1 MELRKSLSFRSR
13 NLLQADNL
21 LSSICFAIFST
32 RPNSPPSH
40 MSRFRSYATILC
52 IASALSAQTISL
64 GAEDLTVLKPAA
76 DGVTAEQAFEQW
88 LTREFVAMTELRSGA
103 FEKMLKSAAACRE
116 WQEQRRTFFL
126 ERIGGLPERT
136 PLDARITGT
145 LKGNGYRVEKIILE
159 TRPAFHL
166 TANLYLPETPPPW
179 PAVLV
184 ACGHSHDGKAAGQYQ
199 LVCMLLARH
208 GMAAICYDPIGQ
220 GERYQMLDTTKERT
234 VFDDAPHVKVPH
246 PNVRLM
252 CTTEHTATGFSSALI
267 GANVAQFRIWDGM
280 RVIDYL
286 QSRKDIIAEKI
297 GCTGNSGGGTETA
310 YLMALEDRIVAAAPG
325 CYLTTFRKLI
335 ETLGP
340 QDGEQN
346 IFGQIAFGMDEA
358 DYCIM
363 RAPKPTL
370 ICAGKRDATF
380 DFGGTWEVFR
390 DAKRFYSR
398 LGSPETIDMAV
409 PDAPHGFTLQLREAV
424 TRFMSRWLLGK
435 DVIVREIAKLPD
447 SFTDDELRALS
458 LPDWT
463 PEQLQCMPKGQVL
476 LTPGERSVFEINA
489 EIAIALRKSRESTW
503 LRMDDVAKKKTIRET
518 IGARAD
524 DTTPSIEKL
533 GIIERDFCKITKVAI
548 AAEEGLRLPAL
559 LFVPKKPSRK
569 ATLYLHGTS
578 MKTDAAPGGPIEQLV
593 QQGHTVLAAELRGIG
608 ETETGLRR
616 KVFGAG
622 RFGRDNLE
630 ILTAYL
636 MGKSYV
642 GMRTDDVGRWTRV
655 LKTMADEVHLLAI
668 GEAAIPALH
677 AAALDRTAYKSTT
690 LREMIPSWDSL
701 VSATEA
707 VDQSVNTV
715 HGVLRHYDL
724 PDLRK
729 MIGVEGEA
737 AGSK

>member
-1 MELRKSLSFRSR
+1 MVRKEDCTDHFLAFKIAAAPLYHSILQFMKSITV
-13 NLLQADNL
+13 LLLTL
-21 LSSICFAIFST
+21 L
-32 RPNSPPSH
+32 
-40 MSRFRSYATILC
+40 
-52 IASALSAQTISL
+52 IASALNAQTLPLS
-64 GAEDLTVLKPAA
+64 AEDLTVFKPAA
-76 DGVTAEQAFEQW
+76 GGTTAEQAFEQW
-88 LTREFVAMTELRSGA
+88 LTREFVAMTEQRSTA
-103 FEKMLKSAAACRE
+103 FEKMIKSAAACRK
-116 WQEQRRTFFL
+116 WQEERRQFFL

-136 PLDARITGT
+136 PLNPQITGT
-145 LKGNGYRVEKIILE
+145 LNGKGYRVEKIILE

-166 TANLYLPETPPPW
+166 TADLYLPDTPPPW

-184 ACGHSHDGKAAGQYQ
+184 PCGHSHEGKAAGQYQ
-199 LVCMLLARH
+199 LICMLLARH

-220 GERYQMLDTTKERT
+220 GERYQMLDTTRERT

-252 CTTEHTATGFSSALI
+252 CTTEHTATGLSSALI

-286 QSRKDIIAEKI
+286 QSRKDILADKI

-310 YLMALEDRIVAAAPG
+310 YLMALDDRIVAAAPG
-325 CYLTTFRKLI
+325 CYLTTFVKLI
-335 ETLGP
+335 ETKGP

-370 ICAGKRDATF
+370 ICAGTRDATF

-398 LGSPETIDMAV
+398 LGSPETIDMAA

-435 DVIVREIAKLPD
+435 DVLVREIPSLPD
-447 SFTDDELRALS
+447 SFTDDELRALT

-463 PEQLQCMPKGQVL
+463 PEQLQCTPKGQVL
-476 LTPGERSVFEINA
+476 LMPGERSVFQINA
-489 EIAIALRKSRESTW
+489 DSATALRKSRESAW
-503 LRMDDVAKKKTIRET
+503 NSMDEVAKRKAIRET
-518 IGARAD
+518 ISARAD
-524 DTTPSIEKL
+524 DTTPGIEKF
-533 GIIERDFCKITKVAI
+533 GIIERVSCTITKVAI
-548 AAEEGLRLPAL
+548 AAEDGLKLPAL
-559 LFVPKKPSRK
+559 LFVPKKPGRK

-578 MKTDAAPGGPIEQLV
+578 MKADAAPGGPIEQLV

-608 ETETGLRR
+608 ETKTGLRR
-616 KVFGAG
+616 KAFGAG

-642 GMRTDDVGRWTRV
+642 GMRTEDVGRWTRV

-677 AAALDRTAYKSTT
+677 AAALDRAAYKSTT
-690 LREMIPSWDSL
+690 LQEMIPSWESL
-701 VSATEA
+701 VGATEA

-715 HGVLRHYDL
+715 HGVLRRYDL
-724 PDLRK
+724 PDLRR
-729 MIGVEGEA
+729 MIGKI
-737 AGSK
+737 SK

>member
-1 MELRKSLSFRSR
+1 MKALPPKNTQTALRIAVLWA
-13 NLLQADNL
+13 LYA
-21 LSSICFAIFST
+21 ST
-32 RPNSPPSH
+32 VLN
-40 MSRFRSYATILC
+40 
-52 IASALSAQTISL
+52 ALPLPVS
-64 GAEDLTVLKPAA
+64 AEDLTVLTPAA
-76 DGVTAEQAFEQW
+76 DGTTPEQSFEKW
-88 LTREFVAMTELRSGA
+88 LTREFVAMTEQR
-103 FEKMLKSAAACRE
+103 SAAFDKMIKSEALMRA
-116 WQEQRRTFFL
+116 WQEERRKFFL
-126 ERIGGLPERT
+126 DRIGGLPERT
-136 PLDARITGT
+136 PLNPQITGT
-145 LKGNGYRVEKIILE
+145 MTGKGYRVEKIVLE

-184 ACGHSHDGKAAGQYQ
+184 PCGHSHDGKTAGQYQ
-199 LVCMLLARH
+199 LICMLLARH

-220 GERYQMLDTTKERT
+220 GERYQMLDTTTERT

-252 CTTEHTATGFSSALI
+252 CTTEHTATGLSSALI
-267 GANVAQFRIWDGM
+267 GSNVAQFRIWDGI

-286 QSRKDIIAEKI
+286 QSRKDILADKI

-310 YLMALEDRIVAAAPG
+310 YLMALDDRIVAAAPG

-335 ETLGP
+335 ETKGP

-346 IFGQIAFGMDEA
+346 LFGQIAFGMDEA

-370 ICAGKRDATF
+370 ICAGTRDVTF

-398 LGSPETIDMAV
+398 LGSPETIDMAA

-447 SFTDDELRALS
+447 SFTDDELRALTV
-458 LPDWT
+458 PDWT
-463 PEQLQCMPKGQVL
+463 PGQLQCTPKGQVL
-476 LTPGERSVFEINA
+476 LMPGERSVFQINEDTA
-489 EIAIALRKSRESTW
+489 TSLRKSRESIW
-503 LRMDDVAKKKTIRET
+503 SGMDDVAKRTTIRET

-524 DTTPSIEKL
+524 DTVPAIEKL
-533 GIIERDFCKITKVAI
+533 GIIERESCTITKIAI
-548 AAEEGLRLPAL
+548 PVEDGVKLPAL
-559 LFVPKKPSRK
+559 LFVPKKPGGK

-578 MKTDAAPGGPIEQLV
+578 MKTDSTPGGPIEQLV

-616 KVFGAG
+616 KAFGAG

-642 GMRTDDVGRWTRV
+642 GMRTEDVGRWTRV
-655 LKTMADEVHLLAI
+655 LKTMANEVHLLAI
-668 GEAAIPALH
+668 GEAAIPVLH
-677 AAALDRTAYKSTT
+677 AAALDRAAYQSTT
-690 LREMIPSWDSL
+690 FKEMIPSWESL
-701 VSATEA
+701 VSETEA

-729 MIGVEGEA
+729 MVGI
-737 AGSK
+737 AGGAHGGK

>member
-1 MELRKSLSFRSR
+1 MIKLRCLAVLFG
-13 NLLQADNL
+13 
-21 LSSICFAIFST
+21 ST
-32 RPNSPPSH
+32 VL
-40 MSRFRSYATILC
+40 AL
-52 IASALSAQTISL
+52 ASALNAQTISL
-64 GAEDLTVLKPAA
+64 GADDLTVLKPAA
-76 DGVTAEQAFEQW
+76 DGVTAERAFERW
-88 LTREFVAMTELRSGA
+88 LTREFVAMTEQRSAA
-103 FEKMLKSAAACRE
+103 FEKILKSAAACRE
-116 WQEQRRTFFL
+116 WQEQRRKFFL

-136 PLDARITGT
+136 PLNPQITGT
-145 LKGNGYRVEKIILE
+145 LTGKGYRVEKIVLE

-166 TANLYLPETPPPW
+166 TANLYLPETSPPW

-184 ACGHSHDGKAAGQYQ
+184 PCGHSHEGKAAGQYQ
-199 LVCMLLARH
+199 LICMLLARH

-220 GERYQMLDTTKERT
+220 GERYQMLDTTRERS

-252 CTTEHTATGFSSALI
+252 CTTEHTATGLSSALI

-286 QSRKDIIAEKI
+286 QSRKDILADKI

-310 YLMALEDRIVAAAPG
+310 YLMALDDRIVAAAPG

-370 ICAGKRDATF
+370 ICAGTRDATF

-398 LGSPETIDMAV
+398 LGSPETIDMAA

-435 DVIVREIAKLPD
+435 DVTVREIAELPD

-458 LPDWT
+458 RPDWI
-463 PEQLQCMPKGQVL
+463 PEQLQCTPRGQVL
-476 LTPGERSVFEINA
+476 LMKGERTVFEINA
-489 EIAIALRKSRESTW
+489 DIAIALRKSREHVWHS
-503 LRMDDVAKKKTIRET
+503 MDDVAKRKIIRET

-524 DTTPSIEKL
+524 DTVPAVEKL
-533 GIIERDFCKITKVAI
+533 GIIERDSCTITKVAI
-548 AAEEGLRLPAL
+548 AAEEGFKLPAL
-559 LFVPKKPSRK
+559 LFVPKKPGRK

-608 ETETGLRR
+608 ETETGHRR
-616 KVFGAG
+616 RAFGAG

-642 GMRTDDVGRWTRV
+642 GMRTEDVGRWTRV

-677 AAALDRTAYKSTT
+677 AAALDRATYKTTT
-690 LREMIPSWDSL
+690 LREMIPSWESL

-707 VDQSVNTV
+707 IDQSVNTV

-729 MIGVEGEA
+729 MIGIGGVAVRGTATIDGALDE
-737 AGSK
+737 SF